1 MIRLSDVVRLPDGRI
16 GTLAQFADEGLPFT
30 FHKVTNFRNK
40 GETKYFADVKG
51 MVGVGWEIGELAF
64 LSRTDKAQ
72 IQTKF

>member
-16 GTLAQFADEGLPFT
+16 GTLAQFADEGLID